1 MNWVTTNIRFPE
13 DIYMELKM
21 EAARKRRS
29 IADIVR
35 ESVAKRKNIMGITNV
50 EKFLKKADKIAREI
64 SRQNKGKSL
73 SKALIEMRYEQ

>member
-1 MNWVTTNIRFPE
+1 
-13 DIYMELKM
+13 
-21 EAARKRRS
+21 
-29 IADIVR
+29 
-35 ESVAKRKNIMGITNV
+35 MGITNV